1 MKLSRFITDHLD
13 AIISEWESFARTLE
27 PAASSISP
35 AELRDHAKTIL
46 QAIALDI
53 DTSESD
59 RQKREKS
66 VGAVSK
72 IAGSETAASAH
83 GALRQLSGFTMPQLT
98 AEYRAMRASV
108 LRLWLPRLTRNTK
121 ATSNDMLRFNEAIDQ
136 ALQESAV
143 AFFDQTIRARDIFL
157 AMLGHDLRSPLAT
170 MSMAG
175 VFLTRPGEGTERT
188 LQIGARVKRSAVTM
202 TTMVNDLL
210 EYSRTQLGGKMPIT
224 RTLDDMREIC
234 QAAMEDAGAAHPECP
249 FELKASG
256 ELIGDFDRSRLQQVF
271 SNLLNNAAQY
281 RGKKHPVTIDIEGQ
295 ANKIIVHVTNFGP
308 EIPAHLLKT
317 IFDPMIQLPP
327 AEQQEGPVPTSL
339 GLGLFIANAITAAH
353 GGHITAE
360 SSNTAGTVFT
370 VCIPRNEPTR

>member
-13 AIISEWESFARTLE
+13 DIIGEWECFARTLE

-35 AELRDHAKTIL
+35 AELRDHARTIL

-53 DTSESD
+53 DCSESE
-59 RQKREKS
+59 RQKHDKS
-66 VGAVSK
+66 VGEGARG
-72 IAGSETAASAH
+72 ASETAASAH

-108 LRLWLPRLTRNTK
+108 LRLWLPNLTKSTK

-175 VFLTRPGEGTERT
+175 VILTRPDEGTERT
-188 LQIGARVKRSAVTM
+188 LQIGARVKRSAITM

-210 EYSRTQLGGKMPIT
+210 EYARSQLGGKMPIT
-224 RTLDDMREIC
+224 RTLNDMREIC
-234 QAAMEDAGAAHPECP
+234 QAALEDAGAAHPECP
-249 FELKASG
+249 FELKAAG
-256 ELIGDFDRSRLQQVF
+256 ELIGDFDRPRLQQVF

-281 RGKKHPVTIDIEGQ
+281 RGKKHPVTIDVRGLDD
-295 ANKIIVHVTNFGP
+295 KIVVHVTNFGP
-308 EIPAHLLKT
+308 EIPAPLLKT
-317 IFDPMIQLPP
+317 IFDPMIQLPVS
-327 AEQQEGPVPTSL
+327 EQQKGPLPTSL
-339 GLGLFIANAITAAH
+339 GLGLFIANEITVAH
-353 GGHITAE
+353 GGTIAAE
-360 SSNTAGTVFT
+360 SSQAAGTIFT
-370 VCIPRNEPTR
+370 VSIPRNEPLPS